1 MDTRTNFRHN
11 PTYPCTPVL
20 YQTPQIRL
28 PSAALC
34 ACQGLVNIVPASQL
48 IAGDHKDF
56 QIVLSQN
63 CSGTVVILC
72 GWNVMVGSFIQ
83 TCGCKACQSAAKS
96 VDLLPPVGNLKPPFF
111 NEAVAVHAKLDRTP
125 GINRLKLSSKLIGP
139 MRSIVDNWRS
149 FRPFCDVRWRRER
162 SQFARLW
169 NLILKIEISDHFVT
183 LSQEVP
189 SQIALIAFTIRI
201 WHVVES

>member
-1 MDTRTNFRHN
+1 MENEAKQMPHLPENLFSHETRLSKFTWHDSKHKLPWVSQNIMDTRTNFRHN

-48 IAGDHKDF
+48 IAGDHRDF

-96 VDLLPPVGNLKPPFF
+96 VDLLPPVGNLKPTFSI
-111 NEAVAVHAKLDRTP
+111 KLWRCTP
-125 GINRLKLSSKLIGP
+125 S
-139 MRSIVDNWRS
+139 
-149 FRPFCDVRWRRER
+149 
-162 SQFARLW
+162 
-169 NLILKIEISDHFVT
+169 
-183 LSQEVP
+183 
-189 SQIALIAFTIRI
+189 
-201 WHVVES
+201 

>member
-1 MDTRTNFRHN
+1 MPHLPENLFSHETRLSKFTWHDSKHKLPWVSQNIMDTRTNFRHN

-48 IAGDHKDF
+48 IAGDHRDF

-96 VDLLPPVGNLKPPFF
+96 VDLLPPVGNLKPPFSI
-111 NEAVAVHAKLDRTP
+111 KL
-125 GINRLKLSSKLIGP
+125 
-139 MRSIVDNWRS
+139 WR
-149 FRPFCDVRWRRER
+149 C
-162 SQFARLW
+162 
-169 NLILKIEISDHFVT
+169 T
-183 LSQEVP
+183 P
-189 SQIALIAFTIRI
+189 SQTGPNTRDQPSQTEFEANRSN
-201 WHVVES
+201 EKYS